1 MKKRGHKKNRKVVG
15 LEKLV
20 FHPTSYN
27 CKQSSI
33 LVECIHN
40 EKTIHQNQFMK
51 KIKTNEKRKTMEVS
65 NSSSVCRYSSIQR
78 FAKMKNR
85 KARTFY
91 SDEILRRKMK
101 LHMLTA

>member
-40 EKTIHQNQFMK
+40 EKNNTFTKFPKEFESVKIFRNEDKETK
-51 KIKTNEKRKTMEVS
+51 KQSEYYTN
-65 NSSSVCRYSSIQR
+65 
-78 FAKMKNR
+78 
-85 KARTFY
+85 
-91 SDEILRRKMK
+91 
-101 LHMLTA
+101 

>member
-1 MKKRGHKKNRKVVG
+1 MNTPK
-15 LEKLV
+15 
-20 FHPTSYN
+20 
-27 CKQSSI
+27 
-33 LVECIHN
+33 
-40 EKTIHQNQFMK
+40 
-51 KIKTNEKRKTMEVS
+51 KTNQRKTMEIS
-65 NSSSVCRYSSIQR
+65 NSSSSVCRYSSIQR

>member
-1 MKKRGHKKNRKVVG
+1 MNTPK
-15 LEKLV
+15 
-20 FHPTSYN
+20 
-27 CKQSSI
+27 
-33 LVECIHN
+33 
-40 EKTIHQNQFMK
+40 
-51 KIKTNEKRKTMEVS
+51 KTNQRKTMEVS
-65 NSSSVCRYSSIQR
+65 NSSSICRYSSIQR

>member
-40 EKTIHQNQFMK
+40 EKNNTFTKFPKEFESVKIFQNQHK
-51 KIKTNEKRKTMEVS
+51 ET
-65 NSSSVCRYSSIQR
+65 
-78 FAKMKNR
+78 KNPYMNPLLNVY
-85 KARTFY
+85 F
-91 SDEILRRKMK
+91 EFIL
-101 LHMLTA
+101 